1 MLVTQLAS
9 GGALIRDDSIL
20 LHPIGSGRV
29 CTDSEDHRQRGLGM
43 ARIEVGDSAPD
54 FELRGTGG
62 RTVRLAEFRGRW
74 LVLAFYPGDFTP
86 VCTRQFC
93 SYRDAA
99 DRLDE
104 LDAEVLGVSPQTL
117 DSHERFRAKYGLT
130 VPLLAD
136 PERDVIRAYGVLG
149 PGGMVRRS
157 IFIVDPEG
165 IVRYRQVALL
175 GFRYQDVEALRQ
187 SLQRARA
194 EAPA

>member
-1 MLVTQLAS
+1 V
-9 GGALIRDDSIL
+9 
-20 LHPIGSGRV
+20 
-29 CTDSEDHRQRGLGM
+29 

-62 RTVRLAEFRGRW
+62 DTLRLADFRGRW

-99 DRLDE
+99 DRLNE
-104 LDAEVLGVSPQTL
+104 LDAEVIGVSPQTL

-136 PERDVIRAYGVLG
+136 PERAMIRAYGVLG

-175 GFRYQDVEALRQ
+175 GLHYQDVEDLKQ

-194 EAPA
+194 EAAA

>member
-1 MLVTQLAS
+1 V
-9 GGALIRDDSIL
+9 
-20 LHPIGSGRV
+20 
-29 CTDSEDHRQRGLGM
+29 
-43 ARIEVGDSAPD
+43 ARIEVGDRAPD
-54 FELRGTGG
+54 FELHATEGD
-62 RTVRLAEFRGRW
+62 TVRLADFHGRW

-104 LDAEVLGVSPQTL
+104 LGAEVVGVSPQTL

-136 PERDVIRAYGVLG
+136 PDRTMIRAYGVLG
-149 PGGMVRRS
+149 PGGIVRRS
-157 IFIVDPEG
+157 IFIVDPAG

-175 GFRYQDVEALRQ
+175 GLRYQDVEDLKQ

-194 EAPA
+194 EAKA

>member
-1 MLVTQLAS
+1 
-9 GGALIRDDSIL
+9 
-20 LHPIGSGRV
+20 
-29 CTDSEDHRQRGLGM
+29 M
-43 ARIEVGDSAPD
+43 ARIDVGDRAPD
-54 FELRGTGG
+54 FELSTTGG
-62 RTVRLAEFRGRW
+62 GTTRLADFRGRW

-104 LDAEVLGVSPQTL
+104 LDAQVIGVSPQTI
-117 DSHERFRAKYGLT
+117 DSHERFRAKYGLS

-136 PERDVIRAYGVLG
+136 PERKAIRAYGVLG
-149 PGGMVRRS
+149 PGGIVRRS

-175 GFRYQDVEALRQ
+175 GLGYQDVEDLKR
-187 SLQRARA
+187 SLGRARA
-194 EAPA
+194 EALN

>member
-1 MLVTQLAS
+1 
-9 GGALIRDDSIL
+9 
-20 LHPIGSGRV
+20 
-29 CTDSEDHRQRGLGM
+29 M
-43 ARIEVGDSAPD
+43 ARIDVGDRAPD
-54 FELRGTGG
+54 FELSTTGG
-62 RTVRLAEFRGRW
+62 GTTRLADFRGRW

-104 LDAEVLGVSPQTL
+104 LDAQVIGVSPQTI
-117 DSHERFRAKYGLT
+117 DSHERFRAKYGLS

-136 PERDVIRAYGVLG
+136 PERKAIRAYGVLG
-149 PGGMVRRS
+149 PGGIVRRS

-175 GFRYQDVEALRQ
+175 GLGYQDVEDLKR
-187 SLQRARA
+187 SLERARA
-194 EAPA
+194 EALN

>member
-1 MLVTQLAS
+1 V
-9 GGALIRDDSIL
+9 
-20 LHPIGSGRV
+20 
-29 CTDSEDHRQRGLGM
+29 

-62 RTVRLAEFRGRW
+62 DTLRLADFRGRW

-99 DRLDE
+99 DRLNE
-104 LDAEVLGVSPQTL
+104 LDAEVIGVSPQTL

-136 PERDVIRAYGVLG
+136 PERAMIRAYCVLG

-175 GFRYQDVEALRQ
+175 GLHYQDVEDLKQ

-194 EAPA
+194 EAAA

>member
-1 MLVTQLAS
+1 V
-9 GGALIRDDSIL
+9 
-20 LHPIGSGRV
+20 
-29 CTDSEDHRQRGLGM
+29 
-43 ARIEVGDSAPD
+43 ARIEVGDNAPD

-62 RTVRLAEFRGRW
+62 RTVRLADFRGRW
-74 LVLAFYPGDFTP
+74 LVVAFYPGDFTP

>member
-1 MLVTQLAS
+1 
-9 GGALIRDDSIL
+9 
-20 LHPIGSGRV
+20 
-29 CTDSEDHRQRGLGM
+29 M
-43 ARIEVGDSAPD
+43 ARVEVGDNAPD
-54 FELRGTGG
+54 FELSGTGG
-62 RTVRLAEFRGRW
+62 RTARLADFRGRW

-104 LDAEVLGVSPQTL
+104 LDADVVGVSPQSL

-136 PERDVIRAYGVLG
+136 PERITIRAYGVLG
-149 PGGMVRRS
+149 PGGIVRRS

-175 GFRYQDVEALRQ
+175 GLGYQDVEDLKRSLR
-187 SLQRARA
+187 RARA
-194 EAPA
+194 EAVS

>member
-1 MLVTQLAS
+1 V
-9 GGALIRDDSIL
+9 
-20 LHPIGSGRV
+20 
-29 CTDSEDHRQRGLGM
+29 
-43 ARIEVGDSAPD
+43 ARIKVGHPAPD
-54 FELRGTGG
+54 FDLRGTGD
-62 RTVRLAEFRGRW
+62 RTFRLADYRGRW

-104 LDAEVLGVSPQTL
+104 LDAEVLGISPQSL
-117 DSHERFRAKYGLT
+117 DSHERFRDRHGLT

-136 PERDVIRAYGVLG
+136 PERTMIRAYGVLG

-157 IFIVDPEG
+157 IFIVDPQG
-165 IVRYRQVALL
+165 IVRYRRLALL
-175 GFRYQDVEALRQ
+175 GLHYQDVDDLKEALQ
-187 SLQRARA
+187 LARA

>member
-1 MLVTQLAS
+1 
-9 GGALIRDDSIL
+9 
-20 LHPIGSGRV
+20 
-29 CTDSEDHRQRGLGM
+29 M

-54 FELRGTGG
+54 FELPGTGG
-62 RTVRLAEFRGRW
+62 RTVRLADFRGRW

-117 DSHERFRAKYGLT
+117 ESHKRFRAKHGLT

-136 PERDVIRAYGVLG
+136 PEREMIRAYGVLG

-157 IFIVDPEG
+157 IFIVDPQG
-165 IVRYRQVALL
+165 IVRYRHVALL
-175 GFRYQDVEALRQ
+175 GLRYQDVDELRQ

-194 EAPA
+194 EASA

>member
-1 MLVTQLAS
+1 M
-9 GGALIRDDSIL
+9 
-20 LHPIGSGRV
+20 
-29 CTDSEDHRQRGLGM
+29 
-43 ARIEVGDSAPD
+43 GDSAPE
-54 FELRGTGG
+54 FELQGTGG
-62 RTVRLAEFRGRW
+62 RTVRLADYRGRW
-74 LVLAFYPGDFTP
+74 VVLAFYPGDFTP

-117 DSHERFRAKYGLT
+117 DSHERFRNKHGLT

-136 PERDVIRAYGVLG
+136 PEREVIRAYGVLG

-157 IFIVDPEG
+157 IFIVDPQG

-175 GFRYQDVEALRQ
+175 GLHYQDVDDLKR